1 MKKLLLVLLVLPI
14 FCFGQVNTFP
24 WVNDF
29 ESFITLEQD
38 PNDNGDWWLMQGPTT
53 SYNTGPSGDHTT
65 GNGIYYYVES
75 SSPNYPNKTFVAYT
89 PTFDVSATPGKVLSF
104 WYHMYG
110 ASMGDLEIGV
120 LDGSGYTS
128 LDVISGNQGDYWHF
142 AYYPITAVD
151 SFKIAFVATTGASF
165 TSDICIDDL
174 MVSDPF
180 TVIYGCMDTISSN
193 YDSTA
198 TINAGCIYYYG
209 CTDSEAT
216 NYNPWA
222 NVDDGSCVQ
231 EVVCN
236 QGQSLIDIAITLD
249 NWPSETSWLI
259 YSATDTFASVP
270 YGTYDYTQTG
280 QTIHTQVCIPVATQ
294 IMFTINDTYGDGIG
308 GGSVVGGCLV
318 TNLDCEDTV
327 FYLNPP
333 NFGYTASS
341 NVYTSASCNNDT
353 TIYGCMD
360 DRYLEYDSL
369 ATDDDGSCVTLA
381 AYGCTDPLAFNYNP
395 LADRMLLTSPCTYN
409 LTLYDD
415 GGDSWGDCWL
425 GVKQGDS
432 LWQFKISGNGIYSET
447 FALTLNS
454 YDEVEMYYFEIA
466 TPQQNAQQLDIQTIQ
481 NSFKLE
487 NGYGVI
493 LYEGNNPWPGPNE
506 NKLRNYKSA
515 LDIYSAQPYCGDQCI
530 PVVTGC
536 MDAMAFNYNALANT
550 NDTCYYS
557 PGCTNVGYL
566 EYYTQGYTADVDD
579 GSCSTVAVFGCTDS
593 LAFNYNTLANVDN
606 GGCVAVVTGCMQP
619 LAFNY
624 NPQANTPD
632 TCIAIVYG
640 CMSSIAI
647 NYDSLANTDDGS
659 CIGVVYGCTDSSAFN
674 YSPSANADDGSCV
687 AIVYGCM
694 DPTMFNYDILANTD
708 NNSCIAFVYGCMDT
722 TAFNYDPLANTDNG
736 SCVPYIY
743 GCTNPIA
750 LNYDAAAN
758 VDDGS
763 CVTPIYG
770 CTDSTMF
777 NYNSLANADNGSCIP
792 FIYGCTN
799 PNAINYDPLAN
810 TDDLSCIGTIY
821 GCTDSTAYNY
831 NPLANFDNNSCI
843 PVILGC
849 TDPSA
854 LNYDFLANTDDFSC
868 ILPIYGC
875 MDSLAFNYNSLA
887 NVDNG
892 SCVPVILG
900 CTDPIALNYCDTCN
914 TDDFSCILP
923 IYGCTDSTMF
933 NYNPLANVDNSSCV
947 PYVFGCTNPSMLN
960 YDPLANTEDFTCIP
974 YIYGCMDSTALN
986 YDSLAN
992 TDNESCITI
1001 VEGCMDQSAYNYD
1014 VTANVHD
1021 SISCLFAASCVT
1033 GPGNPYW
1040 LNDPCYAWVIS
1051 IDDYCCHNSWD
1062 EVCQSTYDYCYN
1074 SWTGPILSRKLDD
1087 NIVVYPNP
1095 TQGIININKNVNIN
1109 IFNSIGDMIIS
1120 ETDINVLDVTILTPG
1135 IYTLQIMYNNK
1146 IVNKRII
1153 KQ

>member
-1 MKKLLLVLLVLPI
+1 MEMLKKINMKKLLLLLLLLPCI
-14 FCFGQVNTFP
+14 TFAQVNTFP
-24 WVNDF
+24 WTNNF
-29 ESFITLEQD
+29 
-38 PNDNGDWWLMQGPTT
+38 DNGIGLANWTNDDGDWLLISGSTP
-53 SYNTGPSGDHTT
+53 SFNTGPQGDHTT
-65 GNGIYYYVES
+65 GTGGYWYVES
-75 SSPNYPNKTFVAYT
+75 SGANYPNKYFVSQT
-89 PTFDVSATPGKVLSF
+89 DTFDISQTPGQILSF

-110 ASMGDLEIGV
+110 DAMGDLNTWIADDNGWTRI
-120 LDGSGYTS
+120 DT
-128 LDVISGNQGDYWHF
+128 ISGNQGNMWHLK
-142 AYYPITAVD
+142 YIELD
-151 SFKIAFVATTGASF
+151 SLNIVGDFIIAFEGITGTSF
-165 TSDICIDDL
+165 TSDIAIDD
-174 MVSDPF
+174 MMISDPF
-180 TVIYGCMDTISSN
+180 NVIFGCTDTVSSN

-198 TINAGCIYYYG
+198 THNDGSCIYYYG
-209 CTDSEAT
+209 CIDPTAT

-222 NVDDGSCVQ
+222 NVDDGTCIQ

-249 NWPSETSWLI
+249 NWPNETSWLI
-259 YSATDTFASVP
+259 YSATDTFAQVP
-270 YGTYDYTQTG
+270 INTYNYTQTG
-280 QTIHTQVCIPVATQ
+280 QTIHTQVCIPVGDS
-294 IMFTINDTYGDGIG
+294 IMFTLNDSYGDGIG

-341 NVYTSASCNNDT
+341 NTYVSAACNNDT
-353 TIYGCMD
+353 TIYGCTND
-360 DRYLEYDSL
+360 TYLEYDSL
-369 ATDDDGSCVTLA
+369 ATDDDGSCMTLA
-381 AYGCTDPLAFNYNP
+381 TYGCTDATAFNYDP
-395 LADRMLLTSPCTYN
+395 TADRMLLTSPCTYD
-409 LTLYDD
+409 LILYDD

-425 GVKQGDS
+425 GVEHGDS
-432 LWQFKISGNGIYSET
+432 LWQFKISSNGVYSDT

-454 YDEVEMYYFEIA
+454 YDEIYFYYFEIA

-515 LDIYSAQPYCGDQCI
+515 LDIYEAQPYCGNECI

-536 MDAMAFNYNALANT
+536 MDATAFNYNVLANT

-566 EYYTQGYTADVDD
+566 EYYTQGYTADIDD

-593 LAFNYNTLANVDN
+593 TAFNYDITANVDN
-606 GGCVAVVTGCMQP
+606 GGCIPVILGCMQP

-624 NPQANTPD
+624 NPNANTPD

-647 NYDSLANTDDGS
+647 NYNPLANTDDGS
-659 CIGVVYGCTDSSAFN
+659 CIGVTYGCTDSTMWNFM
-674 YSPSANADDGSCV
+674 PSANVDDGSCEPF
-687 AIVYGCM
+687 IYGCM
-694 DPTMFNYDILANTD
+694 DASMWNYNPLANTD
-708 NNSCIAFVYGCMDT
+708 NNSCIPFIYGCMDT
-722 TAFNYDPLANTDNG
+722 AAFNYDP
-736 SCVPYIY
+736 
-743 GCTNPIA
+743 
-750 LNYDAAAN
+750 
-758 VDDGS
+758 
-763 CVTPIYG
+763 
-770 CTDSTMF
+770 
-777 NYNSLANADNGSCIP
+777 LANADNGSCIP
-792 FIYGCTN
+792 IVYGCTN
-799 PNAINYDPLAN
+799 PSALNYNPLAN

-821 GCTDSTAYNY
+821 GCTDSTAFNY
-831 NPLANFDNNSCI
+831 NPLANFNNGSCV
-843 PVILGC
+843 PVIMGC

-854 LNYDFLANTDDFSC
+854 LNYCDSCNTDDFSC

-875 MDSLAFNYNSLA
+875 MDSLAFNYSPFA
-887 NVDNG
+887 NIDNG
-892 SCVPVILG
+892 SCIPVILG
-900 CTDPIALNYCDTCN
+900 CTDPIALNYCDSCN

-933 NYNPLANVDNSSCV
+933 NYNPLANVDNSSCI
-947 PYVFGCTNPSMLN
+947 PFIFGCTDPSMLN

-974 YIYGCMDSTALN
+974 FIYGCMDSTALN

-1014 VTANVHD
+1014 ISANVHD

-1051 IDDYCCHNSWD
+1051 VDDYCCENEWD
-1062 EVCQSTYDYCYN
+1062 NVCQSTYDYCEGT
-1074 SWTGPILSRKLDD
+1074 WVGPLLSRELDN
-1087 NIVVYPNP
+1087 NIIVYPNP
-1095 TQGIININKNVNIN
+1095 TSDKININKNVDIN

-1135 IYTLQIMYNNK
+1135 MYTLQIMYNNK
-1146 IVNKRII
+1146 IINKRII